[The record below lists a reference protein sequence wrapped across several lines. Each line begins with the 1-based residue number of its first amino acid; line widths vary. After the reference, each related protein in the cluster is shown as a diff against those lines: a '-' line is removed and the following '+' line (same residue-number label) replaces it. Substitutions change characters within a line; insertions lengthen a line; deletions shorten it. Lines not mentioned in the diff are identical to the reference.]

1 MVGVVPVSLYKVWWG
16 GGGGVQWGDGGVMA
30 RLREV

>member
-16 GGGGVQWGDGGVMA
+16 GGGVQWGDGGVVA